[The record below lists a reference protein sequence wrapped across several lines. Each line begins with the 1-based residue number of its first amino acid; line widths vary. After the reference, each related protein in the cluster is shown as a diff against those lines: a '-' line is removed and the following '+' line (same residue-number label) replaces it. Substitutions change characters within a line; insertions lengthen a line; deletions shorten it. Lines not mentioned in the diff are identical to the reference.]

1 MSDSYDAIRSAG
13 AGVLAGKAGVALG
26 AKDASE
32 IDPDHLGAT
41 IARAMMPSGQP
52 TWEPRPMPDYR
63 VCFINE
69 IPRNDKLFRC
79 CQRSIIIQ
87 SAPTAEWA
95 VEEAKKQFARL
106 EGIKN

>member
-1 MSDSYDAIRSAG
+1 MR
-13 AGVLAGKAGVALG
+13 
-26 AKDASE
+26 AK

-95 VEEAKKQFARL
+95 VEAAKKQFARL
-106 EGIKN
+106 EGIKNWNIHAALIEIEPIVLEANRRSGLQTA